1 MKIRICLLLCATLAS
16 CVLFGENDYVEKNGG
31 LFKLRGKGYVGVAD
45 CRPTPCL
52 DDLKDGVEATK
63 SATEIDVR
71 TSIQKQ
77 FSIASAQSLLAASGA
92 NVAVFVVDDPTLPMA
107 LTAREEKWAVVNAAK
122 LCVDNPATKKFRR
135 RLAVL
140 IVRECCRV
148 LGADEFNSKEVAFGI
163 IRSVADIDAINS
175 LDVTLNATTSMD
187 ETMPKLGI
195 EKIEIGTYFDACELG
210 IAPAP
215 TNAIQKTVWEKVHAI
230 PDKPMT
236 IEYDPKKDK

>member
-1 MKIRICLLLCATLAS
+1 MI
-16 CVLFGENDYVEKNGG
+16 
-31 LFKLRGKGYVGVAD
+31 
-45 CRPTPCL
+45 
-52 DDLKDGVEATK
+52 
-63 SATEIDVR
+63 
-71 TSIQKQ
+71 
-77 FSIASAQSLLAASGA
+77 
-92 NVAVFVVDDPTLPMA
+92 
-107 LTAREEKWAVVNAAK
+107 NAAK
-122 LCVDNPATKKFRR
+122 LRNDSPTVLKFRR

-148 LGADEFNSKEVAFGI
+148 LGADEFDSKEVAFGI

-195 EKIEIGTYFDACELG
+195 EKIEIGTYYDACELG

-215 TNAIQKTVWEKVHAI
+215 TNDIQRAVWEKVHQI

-236 IEYDPKKDK
+236 IEFDPKKDK